1 MERRIITTDVLEED
15 VKIEGS
21 LRPQHL
27 DDYIGQEKTKKNL
40 KVYIEAAKQRSD
52 VLDHVLFYGP
62 PGLGKTTLAGIIA
75 NEMGTHMKV
84 TSGPAIEKPGEMAAI
99 LNNLQEGDVLFV
111 DEIHRLNRQVEE
123 VLYPAMEDFAIDI
136 MIGAEIKKGKVVVFT
151 EEVLTSAVI
160 AAAWTS
166 FYGGG
171 ITEAIIAMI
180 AGAFVTILAR
190 YIKILAPNEM
200 VLNFLLSF
208 FVAAF
213 AYISAK
219 FGLTED
225 YGKII
230 IGNIMLLVPGVAF
243 VNALRDMIGGDMMS
257 GILRVCESILLA
269 VFLAA
274 GSFMALMFLG
284 GVL

>member
-1 MERRIITTDVLEED
+1 MENDRCVEHAIRKSCLSVICLTD
-15 VKIEGS
+15 
-21 LRPQHL
+21 RQ
-27 DDYIGQEKTKKNL
+27 
-40 KVYIEAAKQRSD
+40 
-52 VLDHVLFYGP
+52 LFC
-62 PGLGKTTLAGIIA
+62 LL
-75 NEMGTHMKV
+75 
-84 TSGPAIEKPGEMAAI
+84 
-99 LNNLQEGDVLFV
+99 L
-111 DEIHRLNRQVEE
+111 
-123 VLYPAMEDFAIDI
+123 
-136 MIGAEIKKGKVVVFT
+136 
-151 EEVLTSAVI
+151 
-160 AAAWTS
+160 
-166 FYGGG
+166 
-171 ITEAIIAMI
+171 
-180 AGAFVTILAR
+180 
-190 YIKILAPNEM
+190 
-200 VLNFLLSF
+200 FLLSF
-208 FVAAF
+208 FVSAF

>member
-1 MERRIITTDVLEED
+1 
-15 VKIEGS
+15 
-21 LRPQHL
+21 
-27 DDYIGQEKTKKNL
+27 
-40 KVYIEAAKQRSD
+40 
-52 VLDHVLFYGP
+52 
-62 PGLGKTTLAGIIA
+62 
-75 NEMGTHMKV
+75 
-84 TSGPAIEKPGEMAAI
+84 
-99 LNNLQEGDVLFV
+99 
-111 DEIHRLNRQVEE
+111 
-123 VLYPAMEDFAIDI
+123 
-136 MIGAEIKKGKVVVFT
+136 
-151 EEVLTSAVI
+151 
-160 AAAWTS
+160 
-166 FYGGG
+166 
-171 ITEAIIAMI
+171 MI
-180 AGAFVTILAR
+180 AGGFVTALAR